1 MILIRPLVD
10 GLKLLQFS
18 LRYYRYNITRRAS
31 VHFVMNSTVE
41 KLEQERLRLE
51 SKVNELVEA
60 LESTKS
66 DTQIKVPKEAI
77 IKSREEREASL
88 ALEQLELKDEE
99 ASEKKPDSTI
109 KKAAPTKTA
118 SETKNQSKGPGKTK
132 ADSAV
137 DKPVDISR
145 LDLRI
150 GKIVDVNKHPDADSL
165 YVEKIDCGD
174 STGPRTVISGLVNH
188 VPIEE
193 MRDRLVVVFC
203 NLKPV
208 KMRGILSEGMVM
220 CASTPDKVEI
230 LQPPSGVKPGDRVV
244 FDKFPGEP
252 DAQLNPKKKIWETIS
267 PDVKT
272 NDQGIAVY
280 KDCEFKI
287 DGNDGKF
294 TSTLLNVN
302 IR

>member
-1 MILIRPLVD
+1 
-10 GLKLLQFS
+10 
-18 LRYYRYNITRRAS
+18 
-31 VHFVMNSTVE
+31 MNSTVE